1 MITIEDITAA
11 LAEAV
16 RTSPHNYV
24 SEQMALV
31 PEDVGKRLYDDPI
44 IAIGSADDPLWD
56 KLKEPQ
62 AVGAIFRTPKQWM
75 PQGRCVVSY
84 FAPFSDYVV
93 EGNRADNVLVGNGW
107 LYARVEGQAFLTEM
121 NHFLEQ
127 WGREP
132 SMEELEQCTGM
143 KRTEIVMAM
152 EASMEVESIY
162 KNVYQ
167 TDGKEIPLL
176 DKLRDEKNQQEEL
189 MNHLLVEQL
198 LQQLNERE
206 QNIIRLRYYE
216 NVTQTEVA
224 KQMGLSQVQVS
235 RLEKRILLF
244 LKSKVEQ

>member
-1 MITIEDITAA
+1 MKETNMSLLIQAQKGDKKA
-11 LAEAV
+11 
-16 RTSPHNYV
+16 R
-24 SEQMALV
+24 
-31 PEDVGKRLYDDPI
+31 
-44 IAIGSADDPLWD
+44 D
-56 KLKEPQ
+56 KLVEINMGLVHHIVKRFANRGYEQQDLFQIGCIGLLKAIDKFDLSYDVQFSTYAVPMIMGEIKRFIRDDGMVKVSRSLKEQ
-62 AVGAIFRTPKQWM
+62 SVRI
-75 PQGRCVVSY
+75 
-84 FAPFSDYVV
+84 
-93 EGNRADNVLVGNGW
+93 
-107 LYARVEGQAFLTEM
+107 RVET

-167 TDGKEIPLL
+167 TDGKEIQLL

-206 QNIIRLRYYE
+206 QNMIRLRYYE
-216 NVTQTEVA
+216 NITQTEVA